1 MTTQGLVTFEEN
13 KKSISKVSKIL
24 RRTEFCLAKKPFAT
38 ASNAPPPKLP
48 LQIEKKIKPQSN
60 GNIYLLWG
68 NRCAA
73 GGQRDDGS
81 RRLQCERLVSQ
92 KM

>member
-38 ASNAPPPKLP
+38 ASNAPPQTPTTNR
-48 LQIEKKIKPQSN
+48 EKNKTPIKRKH
-60 GNIYLLWG
+60 LLAVG
-68 NRCAA
+68 EPMRGRGTA
-73 GGQRDDGS
+73 G
-81 RRLQCERLVSQ
+81 
-92 KM
+92 